1 MPATKTVR
9 RLVAVL
15 AAAAAIAVPLTASAD
30 PTPHARPAQPHAAQP
45 APTRNGDCGKGYSES
60 DNDKDR
66 TQSIT
71 FCDEPVDGAFGGP
84 NGAMIVIRPTAA
96 RPGLV
101 TPRTSFVQEMLKS
114 VENI

>member
-1 MPATKTVR
+1 MPATKTIR

-15 AAAAAIAVPLTASAD
+15 AAAAALAVPLTASAD
-30 PTPHARPAQPHAAQP
+30 PTPRVRPAAATP
-45 APTRNGDCGKGYSES
+45 APAANTRNDCGKGYSET

-66 TQSIT
+66 TQAIT